1 MMDSIFINAAKLL
14 LDGKSEIFEIVMLS
28 IYVTSSAVLI
38 SCVTIMPI
46 SALISIKKFFGKKL
60 IIIFVNSLMALPPV
74 VVGLVL
80 YLLISA
86 RGPLSAYDLLYTP
99 SAMVIAQIIILS
111 PIIMSLTIQT
121 IDNVLNIYDEFFDSL
136 GLTIS
141 QRIRTLLW
149 ESRMSLTINA
159 ITGIGRGLSEV
170 GAVIIVG
177 GNIAHQTRVMT
188 TTIAMETS
196 RGDLELALSVG
207 IALIFLSI
215 IINILLYLLKL
226 SSKFRVSDV

>member
-1 MMDSIFINAAKLL
+1 MDSIFINAAKLL

-86 RGPLSAYDLLYTP
+86 RGH
-99 SAMVIAQIIILS
+99 
-111 PIIMSLTIQT
+111 
-121 IDNVLNIYDEFFDSL
+121 
-136 GLTIS
+136 
-141 QRIRTLLW
+141 
-149 ESRMSLTINA
+149 
-159 ITGIGRGLSEV
+159 
-170 GAVIIVG
+170 AVWCPC
-177 GNIAHQTRVMT
+177 R
-188 TTIAMETS
+188 
-196 RGDLELALSVG
+196 
-207 IALIFLSI
+207 
-215 IINILLYLLKL
+215 
-226 SSKFRVSDV
+226 